1 MKQTGEAVTYSR
13 DDVRRAFDE
22 ATFLRAEAYHRK
34 AHVIAFSWTGEG
46 SLTATVQGS
55 GRQVYSQTV
64 EVSGTPQGRL
74 RVTGSCT
81 CPVGLHCKHIAA
93 ALLAARTSGA
103 PALRREAAPDG
114 PAAPPSPAPPAT
126 ANPATSGK
134 ARPAV
139 EAALPP
145 DVADWFE
152 RLTRTEERASDD
164 YPPNV
169 QKRLVYVL
177 FADPFG
183 GLQPRLGLRIK
194 SARLLK
200 NGTFSATVS
209 DYDGSKFRFSEP
221 PRFVRPADAAILRR
235 IETIQYRTEGV
246 AGALRSE
253 IGPAVLADILETG
266 RARWGDVNGPV
277 LGPGPAREARIEWV
291 SDGRTSLHP
300 RLALVA
306 EGDDPASLDS
316 ADLVLLNAVP
326 PVYVRPCQ
334 GRIGELE
341 TGLAPAVVNLLL
353 EAPAVPAASVA
364 LLGEKFRRSGTAI
377 ARAAP
382 PILDD
387 PLVVDGAPLPIL
399 KLTSARLPA
408 AGGFYPLHGGWGFHE
423 TVPIA
428 RPVFRYDDFDVA
440 ASEGARVVDRM
451 KGNRPAE
458 IHRDAKREKRA
469 LEALAAADL
478 VKLTKL
484 RRTVPPE
491 HRGDLGLDG
500 GELDWLDF
508 LHDDVPLLESS
519 GWRVEIAD
527 DFPIKLLR
535 GSGGAFEAD
544 IRESSGIDWF
554 ELDLGVV
561 VDGERID
568 LVAPLIAYLAE
579 GMLST
584 DDPSALDAETIVHL
598 SLSDGRYLSLPFQR
612 LRPIIE
618 TLSLLLSGLGGGSG
632 KGPLRFSALDAAALA
647 ALETADELR
656 GATWTG
662 GERVRAL
669 GAALREAGGIAD
681 VALPDSFR
689 ATLRPY
695 QARGIAWLSFLADA
709 GLGGILADD
718 MGLGK
723 TVQAL
728 GLIAIE
734 KAAGRLAAPVLV
746 IAPTSLMVNWRR
758 EAEKF
763 CPDLRVLT
771 LQGSDRKS
779 RFDEIDGSDVVL
791 TTYPLIARD
800 HEVLDQRQWHM
811 ILLDEA
817 QTIKNPNA
825 ATTKLIHRL
834 KSSHRFCLT
843 GTPLENH
850 LGELW
855 SLFHFVAPGFLGDL
869 KRFNQTWRAPIERNG
884 DTARA
889 KMLAARVKPFLLR
902 RTKDEVA
909 TDLPA
914 KTEIVERVEFG
925 SAQRDLYESV
935 RLTMHDK
942 VVAALAEK
950 GLARSRIVV
959 LDALLKM
966 RQACCDPRL
975 VKLASKPAGRP
986 GSAKLDRLMEI
997 VTELLAEGRR
1007 ILIFSQFT
1015 SMLDLIRPLL
1025 DAAGVRYALLTG
1037 DTKDRESQVV
1047 AFQDGAVPVFLVSLK
1062 AGGVGLNLTAADTV
1076 ILYDPWWNPAVENQ
1090 AIDRAHR
1097 IGQDKPVFVHKLV
1110 AVGTIEE
1117 KIEMLKVRKQALAE
1131 SIFDH
1136 DGAPTLSITEDDIA
1150 MLFADA

>member
-1 MKQTGEAVTYSR
+1 MIYSQA
-13 DDVRRAFDE
+13 DVRQAFDE
-22 ATFLRAEAYHRK
+22 ATYLRAEAYHRK
-34 AHVIAFSWTGEG
+34 AHVMAYSWTGEG
-46 SLTATVQGS
+46 TLTATVQGS
-55 GRQVYSQTV
+55 GRNVYNQAI
-64 EVSGTPQGRL
+64 EVCETPPRRL
-74 RVTGSCT
+74 RITGSCT
-81 CPVGLHCKHIAA
+81 CPVGSHCKHIAA
-93 ALLAARTSGA
+93 ALLAARASA
-103 PALRREAAPDG
+103 PALRRKAAPDG
-114 PAAPPSPAPPAT
+114 PPAPPSPAASAT
-126 ANPATSGK
+126 
-134 ARPAV
+134 ARPAPSGQARAPV

-145 DVADWFE
+145 DLADWFE

-169 QKRLVYVL
+169 HKRLVYVL
-177 FADPFG
+177 CADPFG

-200 NGTFSATVS
+200 NGTFSATAS

-235 IETIQYRTEGV
+235 IETIQYRTAGV

-277 LGPGPAREARIEWV
+277 LGPGPALEARIEWV
-291 SDGRTSLHP
+291 SDGKTSLHP
-300 RLALVA
+300 RLALA
-306 EGDDPASLDS
+306 ADRDDPASLDPD
-316 ADLVLLNAVP
+316 DLVLLNAVP
-326 PVYVRPCQ
+326 PVYVNPSE
-334 GRIGELE
+334 GLVGPLE

-364 LLGEKFRRSGTAI
+364 LLGRKFRRAGKEI

-382 PILDD
+382 PVLEDA
-387 PLVVDGAPLPIL
+387 LVVVGPPLPIL
-399 KLTSARLPA
+399 RLTSATLSA

-423 TVPIA
+423 TIPIA
-428 RPVFRYDDFDVA
+428 RPVFRYDGFDVA
-440 ASEGARVVDRM
+440 ASEHARVVDRM

-458 IHRDAKREKRA
+458 IHRDAKSEKRA
-469 LEALAAADL
+469 LEALAAAEL
-478 VKLTKL
+478 VKLTTL

-500 GELDWLDF
+500 DELDWLDF
-508 LHDDVPLLESS
+508 LHDDLPLLEAS
-519 GWRVEIAD
+519 GWRIEIDA
-527 DFPIKLLR
+527 DFPIRLLR
-535 GSGGAFEAD
+535 GDGAFEAD

-568 LVAPLIAYLAE
+568 LVAPLISYLADE
-579 GMLST
+579 MLTT
-584 DDPSALDAETIVHL
+584 DDLSALDAETIVHL
-598 SLSDGRYLSLPFQR
+598 SLADGRYLSLPFRR

-618 TLSLLLSGLGGGSG
+618 TLSLLLSGLGGGTG
-632 KGPLRFSALDAAALA
+632 KEPLRFSALDASALA
-647 ALETADELR
+647 GLEAADELT

-669 GAALREAGGIAD
+669 GATLREAGGIAE
-681 VALPDSFR
+681 ATLPENFR

-695 QARGIAWLSFLADA
+695 QARGIAWLSFLANA

-734 KAAGRLAAPVLV
+734 KAAGRLTAPVLV

-800 HEVLDQRQWHM
+800 HEVLAQRQWHM

-825 ATTKLIHRL
+825 TTTKLIHRL
-834 KSSHRFCLT
+834 TSSHRFCLT

-855 SLFHFVAPGFLGDL
+855 SLFHFVAPGFLGEL
-869 KRFNQTWRAPIERNG
+869 KRFNQTWRTPIERNG

-909 TDLPA
+909 NDLPA

-975 VKLASKPAGRP
+975 VKLARNPAGRP

-1110 AVGTIEE
+1110 AAGTIEE
-1117 KIEMLKVRKQALAE
+1117 KIEMLKARKQALAE